1 MQPNI
6 NWRHGRRTTLA
17 AALAASLTALAGC
30 SGGDAGSGGT
40 TAGAS
45 GNASAPKITKVTIGY
60 NPTISLPQAL
70 LGVNE
75 GEFKKRVPG
84 VAFSGKVYAGGA
96 DVVEALR
103 AGVVDIGYS
112 GPFPPLK
119 AFLKASDV
127 VLLAGAAQGGTE
139 LMVSKTA
146 PFKSVQDLKGK
157 VIGVNTLGSTADA
170 MVRFN
175 LLNAGLNPDRD
186 VRIVRIEPGEQ
197 AEALKGGEV
206 AAVAAPAP
214 WPSVV
219 AINGNAR
226 PLLNWKQILDNGAY
240 LTGVLFTTKK
250 FAEANPDFI
259 KQFVA
264 AHRAITDE
272 LNKDRAKGDA
282 RVLAAW
288 SKLTRKTLNPQAA
301 KAAFATIRL
310 TNEAPQ
316 KSFERDMDVA
326 LKVGFLR
333 KKGDLSSFVYTA
345 R

>member
-1 MQPNI
+1 MM
-6 NWRHGRRTTLA
+6 
-17 AALAASLTALAGC
+17 ALAGC
-30 SGGDAGSGGT
+30 GGQTGGGNAGTSGA
-40 TAGAS
+40 TAGGG
-45 GNASAPKITKVTIGY
+45 GNAGAPKITKVTVGY

-75 GEFKKRVPG
+75 GEFKKRIPG
-84 VAFSGKVYAGGA
+84 VAFSGRVYAGGA

-119 AFLKASDV
+119 AYLKAGDI
-127 VLLAGAAQGGTE
+127 VLLSGAAQGGIE

-146 PFKSVQDLKGK
+146 PFKTVADLKGK
-157 VIGVNTLGSTADA
+157 VIGVNTLGSTSEA

-175 LLNAGLNPDRD
+175 LLDAGLNPDKD
-186 VRIVRIEPGEQ
+186 VRLVRIEPGDQ

-219 AINGNAR
+219 ALNGNAR
-226 PLLNWKQILDNGAY
+226 PLLNWKQILDNGDY
-240 LTGVLFTTKK
+240 LTGVLFTTKR

-264 AHRAITDE
+264 AHRAITDG
-272 LNKDRAKGDA
+272 LNADRAKADT

-301 KAAFATIRL
+301 KAAFSTIRL
-310 TNEAPQ
+310 TNEAAQ

-333 KKGDLSSFVYTA
+333 KKADLNGFIYTA
-345 R
+345 P